1 MILPHPF
8 RRALAALSCLIL
20 FSASAGAL
28 AQTESDIEPI
38 PEDLETSTEV
48 FEDWTV
54 ICVESSPRS
63 CRMAQR
69 LNVDS
74 EDGPGQLLQVT
85 LMRSA
90 DGVVMG
96 MDLPLGLDLRAG
108 VVVRFDEN
116 EEIPLPYTTC
126 YNSGCQVV
134 AQLAPEHLAEFEAGS
149 TMQVGFRALGQEE
162 TLVAELSLSGS
173 SSALAALPEPVQ
185 TAE

>member
-54 ICVESSPRS
+54 VCVESSPRS

-74 EDGPGQLLQVT
+74 
-85 LMRSA
+85 
-90 DGVVMG
+90 
-96 MDLPLGLDLRAG
+96 
-108 VVVRFDEN
+108 
-116 EEIPLPYTTC
+116 
-126 YNSGCQVV
+126 
-134 AQLAPEHLAEFEAGS
+134 
-149 TMQVGFRALGQEE
+149 
-162 TLVAELSLSGS
+162 
-173 SSALAALPEPVQ
+173 
-185 TAE
+185 